1 MALCKNRACIFR
13 VAAFEEPC
21 PGPWG
26 AGMLLQDS
34 RFQSREEV
42 EAAPSRGLA
51 KRTGLAQP
59 DLP

>member
-13 VAAFEEPC
+13 VAALEEPC

-34 RFQSREEV
+34 RFQSGEEV
-42 EAAPSRGLA
+42 EAAPSLA
-51 KRTGLAQP
+51 KRTRLAQP

>member
-13 VAAFEEPC
+13 VAALEELC

-34 RFQSREEV
+34 RFPSGEEV

-51 KRTGLAQP
+51 KRTRLAQP

>member
-13 VAAFEEPC
+13 VAAFEEPY

-34 RFQSREEV
+34 RFPSGEEV
-42 EAAPSRGLA
+42 EAAPSLA
-51 KRTGLAQP
+51 KRTRLAQP